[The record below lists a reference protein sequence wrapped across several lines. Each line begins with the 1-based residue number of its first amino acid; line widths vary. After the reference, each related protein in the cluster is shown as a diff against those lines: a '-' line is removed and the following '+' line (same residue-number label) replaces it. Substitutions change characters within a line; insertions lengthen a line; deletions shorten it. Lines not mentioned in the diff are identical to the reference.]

1 AVLPLRLLALGIV
14 PFTLSQP
21 LAAELVAVG
30 REKRVLAATGVA
42 LAGTAV
48 LSTLAF
54 FWHGLAGLA
63 LGLVAGE
70 WLLVAT
76 LRVSRP

>member
-1 AVLPLRLLALGIV
+1 MPS
-14 PFTLSQP
+14 TLSQP
-21 LAAELVAVG
+21 LAAELVAAG
-30 REKRVLAATGVA
+30 REKGVLAATGVA

-54 FWHGLAGLA
+54 FWQGLAGLA

-70 WLLVAT
+70 WLLVGSLKVAGK
-76 LRVSRP
+76 